1 MSNVKYLA
9 FTGLFSA
16 LNLIIASLNR
26 LLPPIPGG
34 LSIGHITTDAILIT
48 CVFLTA
54 VTITKKVGVASLIGL
69 ITGLLM
75 LTIGAQYIAI
85 MTWFLRGLVFDVVL
99 FGFIHRPNPCM
110 KHFAPPAFF
119 SFLIQTIFGKS
130 LTILIAG
137 GQSLWF
143 FFLKSLFIPL
153 ALIGAIVSIAGA
165 YLALKIVTIVAK
177 SWDIS

>member
-1 MSNVKYLA
+1 MLNTKYLA
-9 FTGLFSA
+9 LIGLFSA
-16 LNLIIASLNR
+16 LNLIIASLNK
-26 LLPPIPGG
+26 LLPSIPGG

-48 CVFLTA
+48 CIFLTA

-75 LTIGAQYIAI
+75 LTIGAQYVAI
-85 MTWFLRGLVFDVVL
+85 LAWFLRGLVFDIVL
-99 FGFIHRPNPCM
+99 FGFIRHPNPCM

-130 LTILIAG
+130 LAILISG
-137 GQSLWF
+137 GTSLWS

-153 ALIGAIVSIAGA
+153 ALLGAVISIAGA
-165 YLALKIVTIVAK
+165 YLALKIVNIITK